1 MKALSNFIKKYPG
14 ILIVIIITL
23 LAAFL
28 RLYNLEKYATFL
40 ADQGRDAIIIKRI
53 ATFEH
58 FTAIGPPTSIGY
70 VFLGPF
76 YYYFIAPWFWLFR
89 FQPVGLVFGVAFFSI
104 CFIPINYLVIKKI
117 FDKKTALISTFL
129 IAFSSTMIDF
139 SRFSWNP
146 NLLPLFAL
154 ITYILLVLGFEKKS
168 YIYFALFGIMLSF
181 SMQLHYLALIL
192 IPPSGILFI
201 ANILNSKKN
210 AKKYIIGM
218 FVSIATFILGT
229 SPLIIFDLKHNFL
242 NVKSFINLI
251 STPNAISSN
260 SLANLFGA
268 FNFLNQYTLNQS
280 IPQIITTIIGVI
292 LFIYF
297 LTLFRS
303 VKLLVDKKSA
313 LFVFLILTIIGVSMY
328 PGPKHAHY
336 FGIVYPF
343 YFAVIALLLSRLF
356 SSLFGKLFLISLLS
370 FYVYLQTPGYRF
382 FYADQLNQIEHS
394 KKVVAFL
401 DQKIGSAQFNFAVQ
415 PDGWQENAYL
425 YFLELNG
432 KRPVNKELRE
442 VTDQMFVI
450 CGNPCDPYT
459 TRSWNVTM
467 FGSFK
472 IADEWNVE
480 GLKIYK
486 LVH

>member
-1 MKALSNFIKKYPG
+1 MKTVLNFIKKHPG
-14 ILIVIIITL
+14 ILIILVLTL
-23 LAAFL
+23 VATFL
-28 RLYNLEKYATFL
+28 RLYNLERYATFL
-40 ADQGRDAIIIKRI
+40 ADQGRDAIIIKRL

-58 FTAIGPPTSIGY
+58 FTAIGPPTSVGY

-104 CFIPINYLVIKKI
+104 CFIPVNYLVIKKI
-117 FDKKTALISTFL
+117 FDEKTAIVSSFL
-129 IAFSSTMIDF
+129 IAFSSIMVDF

-201 ANILNSKKN
+201 ANILNFKKN
-210 AKKYIIGM
+210 AKKYIVGI
-218 FVSIATFILGT
+218 FVSIAAFVLGT
-229 SPLIIFDLKHNFL
+229 APLIIFDLKHNFL

-251 STPNAISSN
+251 TTPNTISSN

-268 FNFLNQYTLNQS
+268 FNFLNQYTFNHS
-280 IPQIITTIIGVI
+280 VPQIITTIIGLI

-303 VKLLVDKKSA
+303 VKILVDKKNT
-313 LFVFLILTIIGVSMY
+313 LFVFLVLSIIGVSMY

-343 YFAVIALLLSRLF
+343 YFAVIALLMSKNF
-356 SSLFGKLFLISLLS
+356 FTLFGKVLLISVLS
-370 FYVYLQTPGYRF
+370 FYLYLQTPGYKF
-382 FYADQLNQIEHS
+382 FYVDQLNQIEHS
-394 KKVVAFL
+394 KKVAAFL
-401 DQKIGSAQFNFAVQ
+401 DQKIGSAPFNFAVQ
-415 PDGWQENAYL
+415 PDGWQEDAYL
-425 YFLELNG
+425 YFLELSG
-432 KRPVNKELRE
+432 KRPVNRELRE
-442 VTDQMFVI
+442 VTNQMFVI
-450 CGNPCDPYT
+450 CGNPCDPYK

-472 IADEWNVE
+472 IADEWDVE

-486 LVH
+486 LIK